1 MSHNNNSARKN
12 TSKTTKKPLKTFTG
26 ATRDNFNNS
35 LSEKNRVFH
44 NQKKQNQNISGIQ
57 YNIFTKKLKK
67 KQSNNYKHNKS
78 YEENALNNNILLQY
92 KNESPLIPGNDG
104 GCGNEILEILN
115 LNGNKKNDNNNNNH
129 SHNTKKVKKSNL
141 NNSSLSQTK
150 YKNVITETN
159 IEYRNNILKD
169 ENKTDTKNTINSYRN
184 HSASKK
190 TKKNRNRSDE
200 DIDHKEFIIGD
211 NDKNKNKIKSKS
223 KSNTKKLKTLNDNDE
238 NNKKKDKKKE
248 KTNDKKSDKKND
260 KKIDKNN
267 DKHYEKNNDKIVDN
281 DNDKINDIIND
292 NNNDLMDD
300 DYLFE
305 SSFENNKTD
314 FNLLYSDNYHK
325 KVKKNMLTMEIQ
337 LLFEK
342 IIDLQKSYHH
352 QFHELCK
359 TYDDQKNKLKTI
371 NEKRKFLRKKI
382 IILLMQKE
390 KKNLKENNNIYM
402 DFRIK
407 KNIANDS
414 SKINKNEISIWNKM
428 FPTKKITEKKTQK
441 NALKQIFKTIAF
453 DRYKSISHKLNTIEK
468 TIVKRLYKKYHSH
481 NKSHSNNKKKNNI
494 NNNNNNGKKNVNI
507 KNNKKIEINLENL
520 NRQKNISM
528 SNGNPVNTPTKNI
541 YYENMKKYNL
551 KEKILNKD
559 AKISV
564 IKNKKRNFGKQNNNE
579 ENKKYGNEE
588 KKENNKNL
596 TDIKDNEKNSLVQL
610 NLIKE
615 KLEDNL
621 KNMFNFS
628 YGYYLNYER
637 ESDSSKSLYKF
648 NNDYPNIKKD

>member
-12 TSKTTKKPLKTFTG
+12 ASKTTKKPLKTFTG

-159 IEYRNNILKD
+159 IEYRNNVLKD

-248 KTNDKKSDKKND
+248 KTNDKKIDKKND

-281 DNDKINDIIND
+281 DNDKINDKIND

-371 NEKRKFLRKKI
+371 NEKRIFLRKKI

-390 KKNLKENNNIYM
+390 KKK
-402 DFRIK
+402 F
-407 KNIANDS
+407 
-414 SKINKNEISIWNKM
+414 
-428 FPTKKITEKKTQK
+428 
-441 NALKQIFKTIAF
+441 
-453 DRYKSISHKLNTIEK
+453 
-468 TIVKRLYKKYHSH
+468 
-481 NKSHSNNKKKNNI
+481 
-494 NNNNNNGKKNVNI
+494 
-507 KNNKKIEINLENL
+507 
-520 NRQKNISM
+520 
-528 SNGNPVNTPTKNI
+528 
-541 YYENMKKYNL
+541 
-551 KEKILNKD
+551 
-559 AKISV
+559 
-564 IKNKKRNFGKQNNNE
+564 
-579 ENKKYGNEE
+579 
-588 KKENNKNL
+588 
-596 TDIKDNEKNSLVQL
+596 
-610 NLIKE
+610 
-615 KLEDNL
+615 
-621 KNMFNFS
+621 
-628 YGYYLNYER
+628 ER
-637 ESDSSKSLYKF
+637 K
-648 NNDYPNIKKD
+648 